1 MRADD
6 SASAMGE
13 RQMETGGGDWLL
25 PVVVMIVAIAGVMR
39 GITGFGG
46 AMLMSPPLGLL
57 LGPVTAVAIS
67 LVLEAVAGLVMIRAV
82 VVDLRPRLFAQLIV
96 PACLTIPIG
105 TSLLVGLDPLLA
117 RKLIAAMVLVSSLA
131 MAAGLRYR
139 REAGPALTVGIGGLA
154 GVLLGATGIGG
165 PPVVLFLLSGP
176 VEARHARAILVLFV
190 TITSMIGLAALAWN
204 GVLGRGLV
212 SWILITTPIYLVGVV
227 VGVRVFARLTDH
239 RARTVSL
246 GLMMLLGALGLA
258 L

>member
-1 MRADD
+1 MDV
-6 SASAMGE
+6 
-13 RQMETGGGDWLL
+13 GGGSWLV
-25 PVVVMIVAIAGVMR
+25 PVVLAVAGIAGVMR

-46 AMLMSPPLGLL
+46 AMLMGPPLGLL
-57 LGPVTAVAIS
+57 LGPITAVAIA
-67 LVLEAVAGLVMIRAV
+67 LVLEAAAGLVMTRAAIA
-82 VVDLRPRLFAQLIV
+82 DLRPKLFAQLII

-139 REAGPALTVGIGGLA
+139 REAGPGLTVGIGSLA

-190 TITSMIGLAALAWN
+190 TVTSAIGLAALAWN
-204 GVLGRGLV
+204 GVLGRDLV
-212 SWILITTPIYLVGVV
+212 RWILITLWIYLAGVV

-239 RARTVSL
+239 RARAVSL
-246 GLMMLLGALGLA
+246 GLMMLLGAVGLV

>member
-1 MRADD
+1 
-6 SASAMGE
+6 
-13 RQMETGGGDWLL
+13 MEAGTWLV
-25 PVVVMIVAIAGVMR
+25 PVVLAVVGIAGIMR

-67 LVLEAVAGLVMIRAV
+67 LVLEAAAGLVMTRAAV
-82 VVDLRPRLFAQLIV
+82 ADLRPKLFSLLII

-139 REAGPALTVGIGGLA
+139 REAGPGLTIGIGGLA

-190 TITSMIGLAALAWN
+190 TLTSAIGLAALAWN
-204 GVLGRGLV
+204 GVLGRDLAR
-212 SWILITTPIYLVGVV
+212 WILITLPLYLVGVV
-227 VGVRVFARLTDH
+227 VGVRVFSRLADH
-239 RARTVSL
+239 RARAVSL
-246 GLMMLLGALGLA
+246 GLMILLGALGLA